1 MKQIII
7 VLLIIIASLIGYGK
21 YSQYKRYNSPE
32 VDYKSAKIIDL
43 DYHNQ
48 EVVMNYY
55 DAIEGLNSYI
65 KTQWTANDIDV
76 RTPENDDDETKLAVS
91 GYSEKLAKVKYYEA
105 KLEKSSLL
113 KEKGISNKEI
123 KYLEEKGLDIESQ
136 KRASKIQMI
145 RNMFDPSRNILNKEK
160 SVFIYEVQKRLVENG
175 FNIKVDG
182 IYLQET
188 SDAIKSFEEN
198 NKLFADGQLDAI
210 TIDLLFE

>member
-145 RNMFDPSRNILNKEK
+145 KNMFDPSRNILNKEK

>member
-7 VLLIIIASLIGYGK
+7 VLLIIIAALIGYGK

-43 DYHNQ
+43 DYHDQ

-55 DAIEGLNSYI
+55 DAIERLNSYV
-65 KTQWTANDIDV
+65 KTQWTANEIDV
-76 RTPENDDDETKLAVS
+76 RTPENDDEETKLAVS
-91 GYSEKLAKVKYYEA
+91 GYAKKLAKVKYYEA
-105 KLEKSSLL
+105 ILEKSSLL

-145 RNMFDPSRNILNKEK
+145 KNMFDPSRNILKKEK

-210 TIDLLFE
+210 TIDLLFK